1 MSNRILIVIALALF
15 VFQIAFS
22 LYYSSKIVTEN
33 QVYSELNKKYTDLK
47 YENEKLEINYAQ
59 KNAINRIESF

>member
-1 MSNRILIVIALALF
+1 MSNRILIAIALALF

-33 QVYSELNKKYTDLK
+33 QVYSQLNKKYTDLK
-47 YENEKLEINYAQ
+47 YENENLEINYAQ

>member
-1 MSNRILIVIALALF
+1 MSNRILSAIALALF

>member
-1 MSNRILIVIALALF
+1 MSNRILIAIALALF

-22 LYYSSKIVTEN
+22 LYYSSQIVTEN
-33 QVYSELNKKYTDLK
+33 QVYSELNKNYTDLK

-59 KNAINRIESF
+59 KNAVNRIESF

>member
-1 MSNRILIVIALALF
+1 MSNRILIAIALGLF

-22 LYYSSKIVTEN
+22 IYYSGKIVSDN
-33 QVYSELNKKYTDLK
+33 QLYNELSKKYTDLK

-59 KNAINRIESF
+59 KNALNRNESL

>member
-1 MSNRILIVIALALF
+1 MPNRILIAIALALF

-22 LYYSSKIVTEN
+22 LYYSSQIVIEN
-33 QVYSELNKKYTDLK
+33 QFYTELNKKYTDLK

-59 KNAINRIESF
+59 KNAVNRIESF

>member
-1 MSNRILIVIALALF
+1 MSNRLLIAIALGLIV
-15 VFQIAFS
+15 FQLAFS
-22 LYYSSKIVTEN
+22 LYYSSKIVTDN